1 VVRRLLGAALL
12 AVVSCVSASARALD
26 TTDGLRR
33 ALGAEVTFGQIDEDL
48 FVTLNPKFY
57 LEVPGLWQPGC
68 GADWCRATLRLG
80 AHMPLRVRF
89 SDRQPGEGERLRLE
103 DWDEPGDYLRVLRF
117 VAYGAPEQALS
128 ARLGEL
134 GPLTF
139 GGGAIVFQH
148 FNTLTPDNHRPGARA
163 TLNHARVG
171 ADVFVDDVTGP
182 SLIGGDVVIR
192 PLGFLVNDAKETPL
206 GVGVS
211 AVVDCDAPT
220 RLVLGPEGEA
230 QVDVYRYPQV
240 AASQV
245 TTWISGRLFYDSLIN
260 FDDMG
265 RIGVLVTGALHAGV
279 GQGAHLG
286 VSYRREGLVWAE
298 VDAEWMVGSAGYLP
312 RAIGPAYGVERY
324 QQAGLGLGL
333 PAPKLR
339 ALATLRAGAGGVGQG
354 VFARAAMRAG
364 WAGIEVAYQNMLDM
378 PQADM
383 ATARLFVQPTTP
395 VIFSIYAATG
405 GAATRGLF
413 RAHNTLVASE
423 LRVDV
428 VPGLYLVVR
437 WGQSFRLGADGVY
450 APVPDWHVG
459 LGGAW

>member
-12 AVVSCVSASARALD
+12 AVVSCVSASARAQD

-80 AHMPLRVRF
+80 AHMPLRVRV

-265 RIGVLVTGALHAGV
+265 RIGVLV
-279 GQGAHLG
+279 
-286 VSYRREGLVWAE
+286 RECFLMCF
-298 VDAEWMVGSAGYLP
+298 DN
-312 RAIGPAYGVERY
+312 I
-324 QQAGLGLGL
+324 
-333 PAPKLR
+333 
-339 ALATLRAGAGGVGQG
+339 
-354 VFARAAMRAG
+354 
-364 WAGIEVAYQNMLDM
+364 
-378 PQADM
+378 
-383 ATARLFVQPTTP
+383 
-395 VIFSIYAATG
+395 
-405 GAATRGLF
+405 
-413 RAHNTLVASE
+413 
-423 LRVDV
+423 
-428 VPGLYLVVR
+428 
-437 WGQSFRLGADGVY
+437 
-450 APVPDWHVG
+450 
-459 LGGAW
+459 